1 MSRGMSEVVFTTII
15 VLVLFAMFLA
25 GIVSTTVP

>member
-1 MSRGMSEVVFTTII
+1 MSRGMFEVVFTAIM

-25 GIVSTTVP
+25 GIVSTSVP

>member
-1 MSRGMSEVVFTTII
+1 MSRGISEIVFTAIM

-25 GIVSTTVP
+25 GIVSTSVP

>member
-1 MSRGMSEVVFTTII
+1 MSRGISQVVFTAIM

-25 GIVSTTVP
+25 GIVSTSLP

>member
-1 MSRGMSEVVFTTII
+1 MTRGMSEAVFTAIM

-25 GIVSTTVP
+25 GTAATVA